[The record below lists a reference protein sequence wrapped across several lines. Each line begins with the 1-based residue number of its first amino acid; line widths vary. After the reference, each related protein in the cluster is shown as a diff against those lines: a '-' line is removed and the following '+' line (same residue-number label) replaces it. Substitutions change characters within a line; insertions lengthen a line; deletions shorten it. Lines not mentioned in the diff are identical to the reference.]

1 MCLNRRASLLLFSL
15 YVHCFVM
22 MEVVFVFV
30 FVSFLVCLF
39 CLHDSII
46 VFGHFCVGHP
56 TLSSYSGA
64 TRVFLT
70 QCFQHFFPSDPKL
83 WVNLKYV
90 RLQCSLKNRLCYCIC
105 AFSVCVFLSVL
116 GFPFVLLVVVVF
128 FWIRICINCSGICCH
143 LKLLCSFISD
153 F

>member
-64 TRVFLT
+64 TRVF
-70 QCFQHFFPSDPKL
+70 FDSMFPTLLPKRSEIMGESHVCATPVQSQESVVL
-83 WVNLKYV
+83 LY
-90 RLQCSLKNRLCYCIC
+90 LCLFGVCLFKRSR
-105 AFSVCVFLSVL
+105 FSVCFISCCC
-116 GFPFVLLVVVVF
+116 VLLDS
-128 FWIRICINCSGICCH
+128 NMY
-143 LKLLCSFISD
+143 
-153 F
+153 